1 MEPRGV
7 PTSNQPGVPDEPTSR
22 RKFLKAAVVGGAA
35 VAAGAASGAAGIA
48 LASKSSPVPRI
59 LTSFSG
65 GGPLS
70 GRQQYTMCITSSGY
84 VKTSQFDVHS
94 DGSEHNPGT
103 LFVWLTAHDLAPSP
117 TVGYVL
123 DITMDATGADP
134 TSSSTPFKL
143 QSSGNNAFL
152 FQLGDWKATDCPT
165 GAPKSKPDRSA
176 DTEADL
182 YLDKHGNPTPYTFG
196 GTTNQDLQQYVHIVW
211 DGGYPASDKIY
222 TFSGTVKEGNGT
234 VLATLSSK
242 VSVTAHPV

>member
-7 PTSNQPGVPDEPTSR
+7 PTSNQPGVPNEPTSR

-59 LTSFSG
+59 LNTFNP

-70 GRQQYTMCITSSGY
+70 GRQQYTMCLTSSRY
-84 VKTSQFDVHS
+84 VKTTQFDVHS
-94 DGSEHNPGT
+94 DGTEHNPGT

-117 TVGYVL
+117 SVGYVL

-134 TSSSTPFKL
+134 TTTSKPFEL

-152 FQLGDWKATDCPT
+152 FQLDDWKASDCPT
-165 GAPKSKPDRSA
+165 ASPGTPKRSA
-176 DTEADL
+176 KTEAKL
-182 YLDKHGNPTPYTFG
+182 YLDTHGNPSPYTFG
-196 GTTNQDLQQYVHIVW
+196 GTAHQDLQQYVHIVW
-211 DGGYPASDKIY
+211 SGGKITGDHTY
-222 TFSGTVKEGNGT
+222 TFSGTVKDGNGT
-234 VLATLSSK
+234 VLATLPSK
-242 VSVTAHPV
+242 VSITAHPV